1 MVALSSSD
9 PAGLSWL
16 ERLFGE
22 RLHDDEQRN
31 GLHQALRVAIVM
43 PIMYALGTLVL
54 QSPPFSLLAGF
65 GAFAALAMAD
75 FMGPARSRLAAL
87 AALAV
92 MGSVLVAIGTALS
105 GTVWAAFVAMLVI
118 AFVLQFAMALGG
130 QFALGNNAAMLSY
143 VVCAMVPAGA
153 DAIVPRVAG
162 WLCAIAASALA
173 ATFLWPRNERRD
185 LYLRLADALRPL
197 AAAIRAVAQGHPPGQ
212 ALHEA
217 NAAIERVR
225 DEQRELGFRPI
236 GAHEHQQALGGLV
249 DALGQAW
256 RFTCVM
262 VASDRVHATD
272 RTLATAAADTIEHVA
287 DVMDAC
293 ARGKR
298 ARAAVRIDV
307 EALVAA
313 RRRHRDLMHEAASAG
328 LRMHTSAATI
338 VGRFAGAFPVRILS
352 FVALSMAV
360 DAAVMAGRTVEA
372 RDDFVVLEP
381 TTPMSAL
388 RHALRTLRA
397 LLVPETAWFHN
408 SLRAALGLSA
418 AMVVAKVIAIG
429 HGFWVVLAT
438 LGVLRSNVVT
448 TGATIVNALAGT
460 FVGFGLAFL
469 AMHFLAPYPTAMWL
483 TLPLV
488 VFAAAYANHAISFGA
503 AQALFA
509 LLVVEMFNLVEP
521 EGWMTGVV
529 RLEAVAIGAMV
540 ALFVSVVM
548 WPKGAASAL
557 REQIAEHVR
566 AAQALVDAAFASLF
580 DATRRGAVE
589 AARDEA
595 LDVRRRCDEALAAFM
610 GERGAKRIAP
620 ETWIAL
626 ARAPVLMRLAADAVI
641 ALERGGY
648 HGDTSAIEA
657 LLRDVRAS
665 FLALA
670 DRLAE
675 GATADDGAWRAV
687 VADLDMIGGAGM
699 RVEPILRELEEF
711 VEAHRGD
718 PGASRQVVAVV
729 WGLGWLGYL
738 AHVRM
743 SAEPAVTQVVAAS
756 VEAPLSSRVA
766 GAIR

>member
-1 MVALSSSD
+1 VSHSVRVEHDLLGDREVPADVYYGVHTARALENFPISGVPISRHSDLVVGLASVKQAAAEANQQLGLLDTAIAEAIIAACMEIRGGSLHDQFVVDQIQGGAGTSTNMNANEVIANRALEILGHERGAYHLVHPLEHANLGQSTNDVYPTAVKVALGIACRS
-9 PAGLSWL
+9 L
-16 ERLFGE
+16 E
-22 RLHDDEQRN
+22 
-31 GLHQALRVAIVM
+31 
-43 PIMYALGTLVL
+43 
-54 QSPPFSLLAGF
+54 
-65 GAFAALAMAD
+65 
-75 FMGPARSRLAAL
+75 
-87 AALAV
+87 
-92 MGSVLVAIGTALS
+92 
-105 GTVWAAFVAMLVI
+105 
-118 AFVLQFAMALGG
+118 
-130 QFALGNNAAMLSY
+130 
-143 VVCAMVPAGA
+143 
-153 DAIVPRVAG
+153 
-162 WLCAIAASALA
+162 
-173 ATFLWPRNERRD
+173 
-185 LYLRLADALRPL
+185 
-197 AAAIRAVAQGHPPGQ
+197 
-212 ALHEA
+212 
-217 NAAIERVR
+217 
-225 DEQRELGFRPI
+225 
-236 GAHEHQQALGGLV
+236 QALGGLV

-657 LLRDVRAS
+657 LLREVRAS

-675 GATADDGAWRAV
+675 GATADEGAWRAV
-687 VADLDMIGGAGM
+687 VADLDMIGGAGL
-699 RVEPILRELEEF
+699 RVEPILRELEDF

-718 PGASRQVVAVV
+718 PGASRHVVAVV

-743 SAEPAVTQVVAAS
+743 SAEPAVAQVVAAS
-756 VEAPLSSRVA
+756 VEAPLSSRA
-766 GAIR
+766 GGAIR

>member
-1 MVALSSSD
+1 MVALSTTE
-9 PAGLSWL
+9 PADLSWL

-43 PIMYALGTLVL
+43 PFMYAIGTLVL
-54 QSPPFSLLAGF
+54 QSPAFSLLAGF

-75 FMGPARSRLAAL
+75 FMGPARSRLVAL

-92 MGSVLVAIGTALS
+92 TGSVLVAIGTALS

-118 AFVLQFAMALGG
+118 AFSLQFAMALGG

-143 VVCAMVPAGA
+143 VVCAMVPAGP

-162 WLCAIAASALA
+162 WLCAMGASALA

-197 AAAIRAVAQGHPPGQ
+197 AVAIRAVAQGHPTGQ

-225 DEQRELGFRPI
+225 DEQTELGFRPI
-236 GAHEHQQALGGLV
+236 GPPEHQQALGGLV
-249 DALGQAW
+249 DALAQAW
-256 RFTCVM
+256 RFTCV
-262 VASDRVHATD
+262 VVGSDRVHATD
-272 RTLATAAADTIEHVA
+272 RTLAAATADTIEHVA
-287 DVMDAC
+287 DVMTAC
-293 ARGKR
+293 AKGKR
-298 ARAAVRIDV
+298 ARTAVRIDV
-307 EALVAA
+307 DALVAA
-313 RRRHRDLMHEAASAG
+313 RRRHRDLMHEAANAG

-338 VGRFAGAFPVRILS
+338 VARFAGAFPVRILS

-360 DAAVMAGRTVEA
+360 DAAVMAGRTVDA
-372 RDDFVVLEP
+372 RDDLVVLEP

-469 AMHFLAPYPTAMWL
+469 AMHFLAPHPTAMWL
-483 TLPLV
+483 TLPVV
-488 VFAAAYANHAISFGA
+488 VFAAAYAHHAISFGA

-529 RLEAVAIGAMV
+529 RLEAVVIGALV

-548 WPKGAASAL
+548 WPKGAAAAL
-557 REQIAEHVR
+557 REQIADHVR
-566 AAQALVDAAFASLF
+566 AAQALVDTAFASLF
-580 DATRRGAVE
+580 GATGRDAVDT
-589 AARDEA
+589 ARDEA

-626 ARAPVLMRLAADAVI
+626 ARTPVLMRLAADAVI

-670 DRLAE
+670 ERLEE
-675 GATADDGAWRAV
+675 GSTADDGAWRTV

-699 RVEPILRELEEF
+699 RVEPILRELADF
-711 VEAHRGD
+711 VEAHRSD
-718 PGASRQVVAVV
+718 PAASRHIVAVV

-743 SAEPAVTQVVAAS
+743 TAESPLAQVVAGS
-756 VEAPLSSRVA
+756 VESPLPSRA
-766 GAIR
+766 ASAIR